1 MAGAETG
8 RTIGFSVKD
17 FALQPLNASNLAIG
31 VPITIDTPE
40 SAELKIDVALEEL
53 RGGAYLLPI
62 AADVKEMK
70 VELSAKLTDM
80 PYAAASLFVAGTYSN
95 SNPPT
100 VAPVAAFTAGGALTA
115 GTYTLTYT
123 WVTKD
128 GFETGPS
135 PASGNVVLS
144 GGNLQIAVNAVTPL
158 PGWVASVKWYFAS
171 GPSTGFTVQN
181 NGSAFTLNTAGN
193 GTGPPAA
200 TGPRLDPIGDYN
212 VIGTSIA
219 TRLTVGPVVAPA
231 LTSDYAIVATGAQ
244 AYNVYDLNTGKFV
257 SGTTIAGGNTDSTSV
272 PGVSLVWSA
281 GAFTVGDVGNFHI
294 TNIGGAGG
302 GFTAEQELVKG
313 PATYPVTPP
322 QVRIT
327 GQAQRRGLI
336 FRFMLYVCEISGV
349 ALPMGQGKYV
359 IPDFK
364 ACVLQPPFGSAFS
377 EGYRLDYVA

>member
-8 RTIGFSVKD
+8 RTIAFSVKD
-17 FALQPLNASNLAIG
+17 MALQPLNASNLAIG
-31 VPITIDTPE
+31 VPITIDTLDT
-40 SAELKIDVALEEL
+40 AELKIDVTLEEL

-100 VAPVAAFTAGGALTA
+100 VAPTGTPAAGGALTA
-115 GTYTLTYT
+115 GTYTLEYT
-123 WVTKD
+123 WLTKD

-135 PASGNVVLS
+135 PVSGNVVLS
-144 GGNLQIAVNAVTPL
+144 GGNLQISVGAVTP
-158 PGWVASVKWYFAS
+158 PGWVQAVRWYFAS

-181 NGSAFTLNTAGN
+181 STGAAFTLNTAGN
-193 GTGPPAA
+193 AVGPPAA

-212 VIGTSIA
+212 VVGTTVG
-219 TRLTVGPVVAPA
+219 TRLAVGPVASPA
-231 LTSDYAIVATGAQ
+231 VTSDFAVVATGAQ

-257 SGTTIAGGNTDSTSV
+257 SGTTVIGGNTDSTSV

-281 GAFTVGDVGNFHI
+281 GTFNVGDVANFHI
-294 TNIGGAGG
+294 VNIGGAGG

-313 PATYPVTPP
+313 PGTYPVTPP

-327 GQAQRRGLI
+327 GQAQRRGTI

-359 IPDFK
+359 VPDFK
-364 ACVLQPPFGSAFS
+364 ACVLTPPFGSAFTES
-377 EGYRLDYVA
+377 YRLDYVA